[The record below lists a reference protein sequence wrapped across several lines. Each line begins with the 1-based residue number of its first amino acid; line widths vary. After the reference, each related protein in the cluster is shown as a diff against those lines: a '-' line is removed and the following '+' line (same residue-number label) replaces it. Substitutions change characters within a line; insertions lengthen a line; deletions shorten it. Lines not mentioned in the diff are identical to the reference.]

1 MRITSKPEK
10 EYSLFAR
17 FMFWLQ
23 KKKFGTVLEPTKIWG
38 RSPRLY
44 FGFNVFYAAIA
55 RKSSPLEPALISLV
69 NTRVAQINHCPFC
82 IDLNSSFLQKQ
93 GVMLEK
99 ITALSMFETSELFT
113 EKERIALTYAEA
125 MTRTDKG
132 VNDNLFQ
139 QLRQHFNEDEIIE
152 LTASIAF
159 ENLSSKFNAALAIP
173 AQGLCQLPQNND
185 KK

>member
-1 MRITSKPEK
+1 MRIISKPEN
-10 EYSLFAR
+10 EYSLFSR

-23 KKKFGTVLEPTKIWG
+23 KRKFGTVLEPTKIWG
-38 RSPRLY
+38 RSSWLY
-44 FGFNVFYAAIA
+44 FGFNIFYAAIV

-93 GVMLEK
+93 GITLEK
-99 ITALSMFETSELFT
+99 IIALSDFETSELFT
-113 EKERIALTYAEA
+113 EKERIALSYAEA
-125 MTRTDKG
+125 MTKTDKG
-132 VNDNLFQ
+132 VDDDLFQ
-139 QLRQHFNEDEIIE
+139 KLQKFFSENEIIE
-152 LTASIAF
+152 LTATIAF